1 MGFLAN
7 KITAVK
13 HQIRFT
19 LCVRTFFWVLTS
31 HYRQVYE
38 WGFPSNFYETWL
50 GFYMIDND
58 SEKSQPYEEVEN
70 WPPYTYRE
78 YPEVTT
84 ENIRAFT
91 EFLNTE
97 NEVGLKME
105 LQPWISF
112 CDSRCTFCYFPNE
125 SFSRK
130 LVKPYLAVFKKEL
143 MAIVIGVGA
152 YWALRR
158 QK

>member
-1 MGFLAN
+1 VLRF
-7 KITAVK
+7 KIGN
-13 HQIRFT
+13 
-19 LCVRTFFWVLTS
+19 TFIGT
-31 HYRQVYE
+31 
-38 WGFPSNFYETWL
+38 NT
-50 GFYMIDND
+50 
-58 SEKSQPYEEVEN
+58 KA
-70 WPPYTYRE
+70 
-78 YPEVTT
+78 
-84 ENIRAFT
+84 RAFT
-91 EFLNTE
+91 KFLNTE

-125 SFSRK
+125 AFSRK

-143 MAIVIGVGA
+143 MAVVIDVGA